1 MALSGEG
8 LHPDFVK
15 IRNQFMSFIKGEE
28 GEGIARY
35 TQWVL
40 ELGLD
45 QKKPY
50 GATAPKEA
58 FAWVDKHVEFNLWK
72 EDKDARYWKVEAAFP
87 LESMN
92 LNVYTA
98 EELQSAARSLI
109 GKPTNINHEYE
120 LPMGK
125 DRRDTVDIVAAEFED
140 DIVECIQR
148 VGREARCHKGHLIN
162 DLIEQRKIIH
172 VSLEAQCQYGTGS
185 KGECSGM
192 YFSGLAD
199 LTKETLPGI
208 PLTRMMPLESIMREA
223 FKAKNME
230 KKRMNNETIVKE
242 QNQDVIDELVAITA
256 QIKSLEDKL
265 YKTKEDPQ
273 LRVELDILYARR
285 DGILQK
291 IKASEQ
297 AKTQEKKGREIVAK
311 TTIKEAQQQPA
322 DQITCPA
329 GQHYVDNVGCV
340 PDAPIV
346 PTTPQTSVGTSPAPP
361 EPVKA
366 ISGETAIAIDDKVG
380 RLQAERKVKDLTRR
394 VDDLK
399 GDLELKEAEWAKL
412 NKDVEIRFS
421 EAEGRRKSAEEHL
434 ESQKKEMHDLRIEAA
449 RAKVLEGELK
459 EFTAELEKAKDD
471 VKILTEKYNKQLSV
485 DLDLT
490 RRLTR
495 TNEDLVALQKD
506 RDNLFEQLK
515 FAKRLGKRIVKIDTK
530 PLT

>member
-1 MALSGEG
+1 MPCDWSQYGFTSWEDCIATMTGKVDDPEAYCGSLKAAAGGEG
-8 LHPDFVK
+8 LHPDFIK
-15 IRNQFMSFIKGEE
+15 IRDQFVAHLKDVQKG
-28 GEGIARY
+28 IIRY
-35 TQWVL
+35 VEWVR

-45 QKKPY
+45 QGKPY

-72 EDKDARYWKVEAAFP
+72 EDKDARYWEVEAAFP

-172 VSLEAQCQYGTGS
+172 VSLEAHCQYGTGS
-185 KGECSGM
+185 KGECAGM

-223 FKAKNME
+223 FKAK
-230 KKRMNNETIVKE
+230 
-242 QNQDVIDELVAITA
+242 
-256 QIKSLEDKL
+256 
-265 YKTKEDPQ
+265 
-273 LRVELDILYARR
+273 
-285 DGILQK
+285 
-291 IKASEQ
+291 
-297 AKTQEKKGREIVAK
+297 TQEKKGREIVAK
-311 TTIKEAQQQPA
+311 TTIKEAQQQPTA
-322 DQITCPA
+322 QTTCPA
-329 GQHYVDNVGCV
+329 GQHYVDNVGCI

-346 PTTPQTSVGTSPAPP
+346 PTTPQTTSGPTPAPQ

-421 EAEGRRKSAEEHL
+421 EAEGRRKSAEEHV

-471 VKILTEKYNKQLSV
+471 VKTLTEKYNKQLSF

-490 RRLTR
+490 RRLTK

-506 RDNLFEQLK
+506 RDSLSEQLK
-515 FAKRLGKRIVKIDTK
+515 FAKRLGKRIVKIQS
-530 PLT
+530 